1 VLLNGHYG
9 IPNWF
14 FGKYRVAYWNKFK
27 KPPEQPKYAS
37 MPAAVFP
44 TWWIDQGAEA
54 KISQEQQQ
62 QQQVKQQ

>member
-1 VLLNGHYG
+1 MIHALDRVLLNGHYG

-37 MPAAVFP
+37 IKNRPQIIP
-44 TWWIDQGAEA
+44 DQ
-54 KISQEQQQ
+54 K
-62 QQQVKQQ
+62 V